1 MEKQFEDIAIERKPL
16 ALTQEQGAELRRI
29 KAYFP
34 YRIVWGQIDKT
45 TGEFS
50 AHGTLD
56 KRLMNKAARS
66 GNLIFLLN

>member
-1 MEKQFEDIAIERKPL
+1 MEKQFEPLPFEREPIT
-16 ALTQEQGAELRRI
+16 LTREQEIELRRI

-34 YRIVWGQIDKT
+34 YRIVWGQINPQ

-56 KRLMNKAARS
+56 KRAMNKAARS
-66 GNLIFLLN
+66 GMLIFRIS